1 MSAEQSL
8 RVVVA
13 DDDPFARRLI
23 KGALRGAGMSV
34 VGEAVNGREAVELGL
49 YLRPDVIVMD
59 VVMPSLDGILATRK
73 IVKANP
79 EQLVVVL
86 TGAGEEEFGL
96 LALKAGAVGFLS
108 KDVDIGALPRALIG
122 AWAGEGAISREMT
135 RRLIARFRETPDR
148 SPGLRPIRSP
158 LTAREWEVLDL
169 LESGSSTDD
178 VADTLVLSYET
189 VRSHVKNILR
199 KLEVHSRAEAVAV
212 ARQLRSEGLAAV
224 E

>member
-1 MSAEQSL
+1 MSAEQPL

-23 KGALRGAGMSV
+23 KGALVGAGMSV
-34 VGEAVNGREAVELGL
+34 VGEAANGREAVELGL

-96 LALKAGAVGFLS
+96 LALRAGAVGFLS

-122 AWAGEGAISREMT
+122 ARAGEGAISREMT
-135 RRLIARFRETPDR
+135 RRLIASFRETPDGA
-148 SPGLRPIRSP
+148 PGLRPIRSA
-158 LTAREWEVLDL
+158 LTAREWEVLEL
-169 LESGSSTDD
+169 LESGSSTDG

-199 KLEVHSRAEAVAV
+199 KLEVHSRAEAVAA
-212 ARQLRSEGLAAV
+212 ARKLRTEGLVAAN
-224 E
+224 